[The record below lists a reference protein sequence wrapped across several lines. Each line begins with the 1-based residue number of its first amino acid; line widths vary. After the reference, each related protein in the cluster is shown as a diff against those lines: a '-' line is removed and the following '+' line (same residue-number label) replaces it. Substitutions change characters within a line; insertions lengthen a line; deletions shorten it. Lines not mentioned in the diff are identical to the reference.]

1 MSGAARLVA
10 ASIALAALSPRPALC
25 DDEEASFH
33 LELAPMVLRVGN
45 SADSGATDA
54 VAGGRL
60 SLRGTYGLTDT
71 WAADVT
77 ATGFTGGAGRFPATF
92 DGGAPGVLIER
103 QAGAR
108 LTAGLTARLGVR
120 WIPTLT
126 IFGGYQRRWYWDKVG
141 DLGGNF
147 VPAPASASATG
158 SSDLVV
164 GIGIGLDFRL
174 GARWIFGVSFQLVY
188 SVSFDGAS
196 MSSIEAPFHAAHYSY
211 PVNW

>member
-60 SLRGTYGLTDT
+60 SLRG
-71 WAADVT
+71 
-77 ATGFTGGAGRFPATF
+77 TGGAGRFPATF

-147 VPAPASASATG
+147 VPAPESASATG